1 MEENIQSKEN
11 KMGVMPVNRLL
22 ITMSLPMVISML
34 VQALYNIV
42 DSVFVAQINE
52 AALTAVSMAFPIQNL
67 MIAVAAGTGTGVN
80 ALLSKSLGEKNKR
93 MVDDT
98 ANMGVFLAIC
108 SYAVFA
114 IIGIFLSRIYFAAQI
129 SDAQIIEYGDEYM
142 SVICLFSFGLFGQII
157 TERLLQATGR
167 TIFTMF
173 TQGIGAIINIILDP
187 ILIFG
192 LLGLPAMGVTGAA
205 AATVIGQI
213 IAAILG
219 FVCNAV
225 YNHDITLSI
234 KGIFTI
240 DTMVISKVYRVGIPS
255 IIMQSI
261 TSVMTFSLNKILA
274 EFSSTAVAV
283 FGVYY
288 KLNSFIFMPVFGM
301 NNGLVP
307 ILSYNYGARKPD
319 RIKKTIRGKYAV
331 KTRGNKNFPYKHRG
345 NIKYLLLFELFPSGL
360 LGIFDASQEMLSIGC
375 VALRIIASSFV
386 FAGVAIICSTVF
398 QAIGNPLH
406 SLIMSV
412 CRQLLVIVP
421 VAWLLSLSGRLE
433 LVWLAFPI
441 AEFVSV
447 AMSIF
452 FMKKTIRHLDGMA

>member
-240 DTMVISKVYRVGIPS
+240 DTTVISKVYRVGIPS

-319 RIKKTIRGKYAV
+319 RIKKTIKLGMKYAV
-331 KTRGNKNFPYKHRG
+331 AIMIFG
-345 NIKYLLLFELFPSGL
+345 LLLFELFPSGL

-421 VAWLLSLSGRLE
+421 VAWLLALSGRLE

>member
-240 DTMVISKVYRVGIPS
+240 DTTVISKVYQVGIPS

-319 RIKKTIRGKYAV
+319 RIKKTIKLGMKYAV
-331 KTRGNKNFPYKHRG
+331 AIMIFG
-345 NIKYLLLFELFPSGL
+345 LLLFELFPSGL

-452 FMKKTIRHLDGMA
+452 FMKKTIRHLDEMA

>member
-167 TIFTMF
+167 TI
-173 TQGIGAIINIILDP
+173 INIILDP

-240 DTMVISKVYRVGIPS
+240 DTTVISKVYRVGIPS

-319 RIKKTIRGKYAV
+319 RIKKTIKLGMKYAV
-331 KTRGNKNFPYKHRG
+331 AIMIFG
-345 NIKYLLLFELFPSGL
+345 LLLFELFPSGL

>member
-142 SVICLFSFGLFGQII
+142 SVICVFSFGLFGQII

-240 DTMVISKVYRVGIPS
+240 DTTVISKVYRVGIPS

-319 RIKKTIRGKYAV
+319 RIKKTIKLGMKYAV
-331 KTRGNKNFPYKHRG
+331 AIMIFG
-345 NIKYLLLFELFPSGL
+345 LLLFELFPSGL

>member
-240 DTMVISKVYRVGIPS
+240 DMTVISKVYRVGIPS

-307 ILSYNYGARKPD
+307 ILSYNYGARKTD
-319 RIKKTIRGKYAV
+319 RIKKTIKLGMKYAV
-331 KTRGNKNFPYKHRG
+331 AIMIFG
-345 NIKYLLLFELFPSGL
+345 LLLFELFPSGL

>member
-240 DTMVISKVYRVGIPS
+240 DTTVISKVYRVGIPS

-319 RIKKTIRGKYAV
+319 RIKKTIKLGMKYAV
-331 KTRGNKNFPYKHRG
+331 AIMIFG
-345 NIKYLLLFELFPSGL
+345 LLLFELFPSGL

-452 FMKKTIRHLDGMA
+452 FMKKTIRYLDGMA

>member
-114 IIGIFLSRIYFAAQI
+114 IIGIFLSRIYFSAQI

-240 DTMVISKVYRVGIPS
+240 DTAVISKVYQVGIPS

-274 EFSSTAVAV
+274 TFSSTAVAV

-319 RIKKTIRGKYAV
+319 RIKKTIKLGMKYAV
-331 KTRGNKNFPYKHRG
+331 AIMIFG
-345 NIKYLLLFELFPSGL
+345 LLLFELFPSGL

-412 CRQLLVIVP
+412 CRQLLVIIP

-447 AMSIF
+447 SMAMF

>member
-11 KMGVMPVNRLL
+11 KMGVVPVNRLL

-240 DTMVISKVYRVGIPS
+240 DTAVISKVYQVGIPS

-274 EFSSTAVAV
+274 TFSSTAVAV

-319 RIKKTIRGKYAV
+319 RIKKTIKLGMKYAV
-331 KTRGNKNFPYKHRG
+331 AIMIFG
-345 NIKYLLLFELFPSGL
+345 LLLFELFPSGL

>member
-240 DTMVISKVYRVGIPS
+240 DTTVISKVYQVGIPS

-319 RIKKTIRGKYAV
+319 RIKKTIKLGMKYAV
-331 KTRGNKNFPYKHRG
+331 AIMIFG
-345 NIKYLLLFELFPSGL
+345 LLLFELFPSGL

-452 FMKKTIRHLDGMA
+452 FMKKTIRHLDEMAKER

>member
-240 DTMVISKVYRVGIPS
+240 DTTVISKVYRVGIPS

-307 ILSYNYGARKPD
+307 ILSYNYGARKSD
-319 RIKKTIRGKYAV
+319 RIKKTIKLGMKYAV
-331 KTRGNKNFPYKHRG
+331 AIMIFG
-345 NIKYLLLFELFPSGL
+345 LLLFELFPSGL

>member
-240 DTMVISKVYRVGIPS
+240 DMTVISKVYRVGIPS

-319 RIKKTIRGKYAV
+319 RIKKTIKLGMKYAV
-331 KTRGNKNFPYKHRG
+331 AIMIFG
-345 NIKYLLLFELFPSGL
+345 LLLFELFPSGL

>member
-240 DTMVISKVYRVGIPS
+240 DTTVISKVYRVGIPS

-319 RIKKTIRGKYAV
+319 RIKKTIKLGMKYAV
-331 KTRGNKNFPYKHRG
+331 AIMIFG
-345 NIKYLLLFELFPSGL
+345 LLLFELFPSGL

-412 CRQLLVIVP
+412 CRQLLVIGP

>member
-240 DTMVISKVYRVGIPS
+240 DTTVISKVYRVGIPS
-255 IIMQSI
+255 IMMQSI

-319 RIKKTIRGKYAV
+319 RIKKTIKLGMKYAV
-331 KTRGNKNFPYKHRG
+331 AIMIFG
-345 NIKYLLLFELFPSGL
+345 LLLFELFPSGL

>member
-11 KMGVMPVNRLL
+11 KMGVTPVNRLL

-98 ANMGVFLAIC
+98 ANMGVFLALC

-240 DTMVISKVYRVGIPS
+240 DTTVISKVYRVGIPS

-319 RIKKTIRGKYAV
+319 RIKKTIKLGMKYAV
-331 KTRGNKNFPYKHRG
+331 AIMIFG
-345 NIKYLLLFELFPSGL
+345 LLLFELFPSGL

>member
-240 DTMVISKVYRVGIPS
+240 DTAVISKVYQVGIPS

-274 EFSSTAVAV
+274 TFSSTAVAV

-319 RIKKTIRGKYAV
+319 RIKKTIKLGMKYAV
-331 KTRGNKNFPYKHRG
+331 AIMIFG
-345 NIKYLLLFELFPSGL
+345 LLLFELFPSGL

>member
-240 DTMVISKVYRVGIPS
+240 DTAVISKVYQVGIPS

-274 EFSSTAVAV
+274 TFSSTAVAV

-319 RIKKTIRGKYAV
+319 RIKKTIKLGMTYAV
-331 KTRGNKNFPYKHRG
+331 AIMIFG
-345 NIKYLLLFELFPSGL
+345 LLLFELFPSGL

-447 AMSIF
+447 SMSIF

>member
-129 SDAQIIEYGDEYM
+129 SDAQIIEYGDEYI

-240 DTMVISKVYRVGIPS
+240 DTAVISKVYQVGIPS

-274 EFSSTAVAV
+274 TFSSTAVAV

-319 RIKKTIRGKYAV
+319 RIKKTIKLGMKYAV
-331 KTRGNKNFPYKHRG
+331 AIMIFG
-345 NIKYLLLFELFPSGL
+345 LLLFELFPSGL

-412 CRQLLVIVP
+412 CRQLFVLVP

>member
-1 MEENIQSKEN
+1 MEENVQSKEN

-240 DTMVISKVYRVGIPS
+240 DTTVISKVYRVGIPS

-319 RIKKTIRGKYAV
+319 RIKKTIKLGMKYAV
-331 KTRGNKNFPYKHRG
+331 AIMIFG
-345 NIKYLLLFELFPSGL
+345 LLLFELFPSGL

>member
-240 DTMVISKVYRVGIPS
+240 DTAVISKVYQVGIPS

-274 EFSSTAVAV
+274 TFSSTAVAV

-319 RIKKTIRGKYAV
+319 RIKKTIKLGMKYAV
-331 KTRGNKNFPYKHRG
+331 AIMIFG
-345 NIKYLLLFELFPSGL
+345 LLLFELFPSGL

-421 VAWLLSLSGRLE
+421 VAWLLSLSGILE

>member
-129 SDAQIIEYGDEYM
+129 SDSQIIEYGDEYM

-240 DTMVISKVYRVGIPS
+240 DTTVISKVYRVGIPS

-319 RIKKTIRGKYAV
+319 RIKKTIKLGMKYAV
-331 KTRGNKNFPYKHRG
+331 AIMIFG
-345 NIKYLLLFELFPSGL
+345 LLLFELFPSGL

>member
-240 DTMVISKVYRVGIPS
+240 DTTVISKVYQVGIPS

-307 ILSYNYGARKPD
+307 ILSYNNGARKPD
-319 RIKKTIRGKYAV
+319 RIKKTIKLGMKYAV
-331 KTRGNKNFPYKHRG
+331 AIMIFG
-345 NIKYLLLFELFPSGL
+345 LLLFELFPSGL

>member
-219 FVCNAV
+219 FLCNAV

-240 DTMVISKVYRVGIPS
+240 DTTVISKVYRVGIPS

-319 RIKKTIRGKYAV
+319 RIKKTIKLGMKYAV
-331 KTRGNKNFPYKHRG
+331 AIMIFG
-345 NIKYLLLFELFPSGL
+345 LLLFELFPSGL

-452 FMKKTIRHLDGMA
+452 FMKKTIRHLDEMA

>member
-240 DTMVISKVYRVGIPS
+240 DTTVISKVYQVGIPS

-274 EFSSTAVAV
+274 TFSSTAVAV

-319 RIKKTIRGKYAV
+319 RIKKTIKLGMKYAV
-331 KTRGNKNFPYKHRG
+331 AIMIFG
-345 NIKYLLLFELFPSGL
+345 LLLFELFPSGL

-452 FMKKTIRHLDGMA
+452 FMKKTIRHLDEMA

>member
-240 DTMVISKVYRVGIPS
+240 DTAVISKVYQVGIPS

-261 TSVMTFSLNKILA
+261 TSVMTFSLNKILST
-274 EFSSTAVAV
+274 FSSTAVAV

-319 RIKKTIRGKYAV
+319 RIKKTIKLGMTYAV
-331 KTRGNKNFPYKHRG
+331 AIMIFG
-345 NIKYLLLFELFPSGL
+345 LLLFELFPAGL

-406 SLIMSV
+406 SLVMSV

>member
-240 DTMVISKVYRVGIPS
+240 DTTVISKVYRV
-255 IIMQSI
+255 
-261 TSVMTFSLNKILA
+261 
-274 EFSSTAVAV
+274 EF
-283 FGVYY
+283 
-288 KLNSFIFMPVFGM
+288 L
-301 NNGLVP
+301 
-307 ILSYNYGARKPD
+307 
-319 RIKKTIRGKYAV
+319 
-331 KTRGNKNFPYKHRG
+331 
-345 NIKYLLLFELFPSGL
+345 
-360 LGIFDASQEMLSIGC
+360 Q
-375 VALRIIASSFV
+375 
-386 FAGVAIICSTVF
+386 
-398 QAIGNPLH
+398 
-406 SLIMSV
+406 
-412 CRQLLVIVP
+412 
-421 VAWLLSLSGRLE
+421 
-433 LVWLAFPI
+433 
-441 AEFVSV
+441 
-447 AMSIF
+447 
-452 FMKKTIRHLDGMA
+452 

>member
-98 ANMGVFLAIC
+98 ANMGVFLALC

-240 DTMVISKVYRVGIPS
+240 DTTVISKVYRVGIPS

-319 RIKKTIRGKYAV
+319 RIKKTIKLGMKYAV
-331 KTRGNKNFPYKHRG
+331 AIMIFG
-345 NIKYLLLFELFPSGL
+345 LLLFELFPSGL

>member
-240 DTMVISKVYRVGIPS
+240 DTAVISKVYQVGIPS

-274 EFSSTAVAV
+274 TFSSTAVAV

-319 RIKKTIRGKYAV
+319 RIKKTIKLGMTYAV
-331 KTRGNKNFPYKHRG
+331 AIMIFG
-345 NIKYLLLFELFPSGL
+345 LLLFELFPAGL

-406 SLIMSV
+406 SLVMSV

>member
-167 TIFTMF
+167 TLFTMF

-240 DTMVISKVYRVGIPS
+240 DTTVISKVYRVGIPS

-319 RIKKTIRGKYAV
+319 RIKKTIKLGMKYAV
-331 KTRGNKNFPYKHRG
+331 AIMIFG
-345 NIKYLLLFELFPSGL
+345 LLLFELFPSGL

-412 CRQLLVIVP
+412 CRQLLVIIP

-447 AMSIF
+447 SMAMF
-452 FMKKTIRHLDGMA
+452 FIKKTIRHLDGMA

>member
-114 IIGIFLSRIYFAAQI
+114 IIGIFFSRIYFAAQI
-129 SDAQIIEYGDEYM
+129 RDAQIIEYGDEYM

-240 DTMVISKVYRVGIPS
+240 DTAVISKVYQVGIPS

-274 EFSSTAVAV
+274 TFSSTAVAV

-319 RIKKTIRGKYAV
+319 RIKKTIKLGMTYAV
-331 KTRGNKNFPYKHRG
+331 AIMIFG
-345 NIKYLLLFELFPSGL
+345 LLLFELFPAGL

-406 SLIMSV
+406 SLVMSV

>member
-240 DTMVISKVYRVGIPS
+240 DTTVISKVYQVGIPS

-319 RIKKTIRGKYAV
+319 RIKKTIKLGMKYAV
-331 KTRGNKNFPYKHRG
+331 AIMIFG
-345 NIKYLLLFELFPSGL
+345 LLLFELFPSGL

-452 FMKKTIRHLDGMA
+452 FMKRTIRHLDGMA

>member
-240 DTMVISKVYRVGIPS
+240 DTTVISKVYQVGIPS

-319 RIKKTIRGKYAV
+319 RIKKTIKLGMKYAV
-331 KTRGNKNFPYKHRG
+331 AIMIFG
-345 NIKYLLLFELFPSGL
+345 LLLFELFPSGL

-421 VAWLLSLSGRLE
+421 IAWLLSLSGRLE

>member
-240 DTMVISKVYRVGIPS
+240 DTTVISKVYRVGIPS

-319 RIKKTIRGKYAV
+319 RIKKTIKLGMKYAV
-331 KTRGNKNFPYKHRG
+331 AIMIFG
-345 NIKYLLLFELFPSGL
+345 LLLFELFPSG
-360 LGIFDASQEMLSIGC
+360 
-375 VALRIIASSFV
+375 
-386 FAGVAIICSTVF
+386 
-398 QAIGNPLH
+398 
-406 SLIMSV
+406 
-412 CRQLLVIVP
+412 
-421 VAWLLSLSGRLE
+421 
-433 LVWLAFPI
+433 
-441 AEFVSV
+441 
-447 AMSIF
+447 
-452 FMKKTIRHLDGMA
+452 

>member
-114 IIGIFLSRIYFAAQI
+114 IIGIFLSKIYFAAQI

-240 DTMVISKVYRVGIPS
+240 DTTVISKVYRVGIPS

-319 RIKKTIRGKYAV
+319 RIKKTIKLGMKYAV
-331 KTRGNKNFPYKHRG
+331 AIMIFG
-345 NIKYLLLFELFPSGL
+345 LLLFELFPSGL

>member
-240 DTMVISKVYRVGIPS
+240 DTAVISKVYQVGIPS

-274 EFSSTAVAV
+274 TFSSTAVAV

-319 RIKKTIRGKYAV
+319 RIKKTIKLGMKYAV
-331 KTRGNKNFPYKHRG
+331 AIMIFG
-345 NIKYLLLFELFPSGL
+345 LLLFELFPSGL

-412 CRQLLVIVP
+412 CRQLLVLVP

>member
-240 DTMVISKVYRVGIPS
+240 DTAVISKVYQVGIPS

-274 EFSSTAVAV
+274 AFSSTAVAV

-319 RIKKTIRGKYAV
+319 RIKKTIKLGMTYAV
-331 KTRGNKNFPYKHRG
+331 AIMIFG
-345 NIKYLLLFELFPSGL
+345 LLLFELFPSGL

-452 FMKKTIRHLDGMA
+452 FMKKTVRHLDEMA

>member
-240 DTMVISKVYRVGIPS
+240 DTTVISKVYRVGIPS

-319 RIKKTIRGKYAV
+319 RIKKTIKLGMKYALAIMIF
-331 KTRGNKNFPYKHRG
+331 G
-345 NIKYLLLFELFPSGL
+345 LLLFELFPSGL

>member
-240 DTMVISKVYRVGIPS
+240 DTAVISKVYQVGIPS

-319 RIKKTIRGKYAV
+319 RIKKTIKLGMKYAV
-331 KTRGNKNFPYKHRG
+331 AIMIFG
-345 NIKYLLLFELFPSGL
+345 LLLFELFPSGL

>member
-114 IIGIFLSRIYFAAQI
+114 IIGIFLSRIYFSAQI

-240 DTMVISKVYRVGIPS
+240 DTTVISKVYRVGIPS

-319 RIKKTIRGKYAV
+319 RIKKTIKLGMKYAV
-331 KTRGNKNFPYKHRG
+331 AIMIFG
-345 NIKYLLLFELFPSGL
+345 LLLFELFPSGL

>member
-80 ALLSKSLGEKNKR
+80 ALLSKSLGEKNER

-240 DTMVISKVYRVGIPS
+240 DTTVISKVYRVGIPS

-319 RIKKTIRGKYAV
+319 RIKKTIKLGMKYAV
-331 KTRGNKNFPYKHRG
+331 AIMIFG
-345 NIKYLLLFELFPSGL
+345 LLLFELFPSGL